1 MTEPQPVLAIE
12 GLEAGYGGLQVL
24 FGVSLDVRPG
34 EIVALMG
41 SNGAGKTT
49 TMRSITG
56 QVRPSA
62 GAVRLDGEDVT
73 GRRPEWLV
81 RRGVVLVP
89 EGRGMLRSLTVEE
102 NLELGAWAVR
112 DRGSV
117 AEAFTRAYDT
127 FPLLHERR
135 GQRAGTLSGGQQQIL
150 ALARALMSD
159 PRVLLVDEASLGL
172 SPSMTATAFQLLQ
185 HVNAEA
191 GVAILL
197 VEQHVLALELASRAF
212 VLEKGR
218 VVDTAEGAAVAA
230 MEERLRDAYLGSGR

>member
-1 MTEPQPVLAIE
+1 VSGAEPVLTVE

-24 FGVSLDVRPG
+24 FGVSLDVRAG

-49 TMRSITG
+49 TLRAITG
-56 QVRPSA
+56 QLRPTG
-62 GAVRLDGEDVT
+62 GAVRLDGQDIV

-81 RRGVVLVP
+81 RRGVVVVP

-102 NLELGAWAVR
+102 NLELGAWSVR
-112 DRGSV
+112 DRSAV
-117 AEAFTRAYDT
+117 ADAFRRAYDT

-135 GQRAGTLSGGQQQIL
+135 SQRAGTLSGGQQQIL

-172 SPSMTATAFQLLQ
+172 SPSMTATAFELVRR
-185 HVNAEA
+185 VNTEA
-191 GVAILL
+191 GVAVLL
-197 VEQHVLALELASRAF
+197 VEQHVLALELANRAF

-218 VVDTAEGAAVAA
+218 VVDAAEGTAVAA
-230 MEERLRDAYLGSGR
+230 MEQRLRVAYLGDGR